1 MVDLSHL
8 NMKLVVRELIKK
20 AQQTKTTPFLGP
32 SRSNWS
38 VGKISYAGEN
48 ISWYPLDKTHICY
61 EISHKTLTRPPHN
74 FFFLLDYKA
83 TCTPHQNTPKKT
95 KKNLQYFLQR
105 VELTNFYLFSY
116 ELTINIIL
124 LLTTT
129 TKYVKFFVSRLYP
142 KERVIHTKNWQH
154 F

>member
-1 MVDLSHL
+1 MH
-8 NMKLVVRELIKK
+8 
-20 AQQTKTTPFLGP
+20 TTP
-32 SRSNWS
+32 
-38 VGKISYAGEN
+38 KY
-48 ISWYPLDKTHICY
+48 
-61 EISHKTLTRPPHN
+61 
-74 FFFLLDYKA
+74 
-83 TCTPHQNTPKKT
+83 TPKK

-142 KERVIHTKNWQH
+142 KERVIHTKN
-154 F
+154 